1 MNMKTSNRNTD
12 PAGLSALDPAKTRA
26 RDAVHF
32 RRIIAA
38 RKKVTDA
45 EQELRDTVRE
55 ARDAGDSWTVIG
67 AALDT
72 TRQAA
77 FQRFGKATQGQP
89 KRASGARR

>member
-1 MNMKTSNRNTD
+1 VEISQSARKHRLGD
-12 PAGLSALDPAKTRA
+12 DDILGALDPSKARA

-32 RRIIAA
+32 RNIIAA
-38 RKKVTDA
+38 RKKVAEA
-45 EQELRDTVRE
+45 EQELRNAVQA

-77 FQRFGKATQGQP
+77 FQRFGGTTKED
-89 KRASGARR
+89 

>member
-1 MNMKTSNRNTD
+1 MTTKHRTDTDSSGIDDID
-12 PAGLSALDPAKTRA
+12 PATHRA
-26 RDAVHF
+26 RDATHF

-38 RKKVTDA
+38 RKQIDDA
-45 EQELRDTVRE
+45 ERELRAAVQA

-77 FQRFGKATQGQP
+77 YQRFG
-89 KRASGARR
+89 RS

>member
-1 MNMKTSNRNTD
+1 MTIKTRSETT
-12 PAGLSALDPAKTRA
+12 GLDQLDPTGHPA

-32 RRIIAA
+32 RRILAA
-38 RKKVTDA
+38 RKAIADA
-45 EQELRDTVRE
+45 EQELRDAVKA

-77 FQRFGKATQGQP
+77 FQRFG
-89 KRASGARR
+89 RD